1 MTSHMTFPNC
11 QSALTHDNLSVR
23 TAPCT
28 RTRAHILSTSLTGSF
43 RLANRHRHPCAA
55 SAPAADAIELSAEQI
70 ERLGNLA
77 PATGER
83 HEEGNTAVID
93 R

>member
-1 MTSHMTFPNC
+1 
-11 QSALTHDNLSVR
+11 V
-23 TAPCT
+23 
-28 RTRAHILSTSLTGSF
+28 
-43 RLANRHRHPCAA
+43 AA
-55 SAPAADAIELSAEQI
+55 SAPAADAIELGAEQI
-70 ERLGNLA
+70 ERLDNLA

>member
-1 MTSHMTFPNC
+1 
-11 QSALTHDNLSVR
+11 
-23 TAPCT
+23 
-28 RTRAHILSTSLTGSF
+28 
-43 RLANRHRHPCAA
+43 
-55 SAPAADAIELSAEQI
+55 LSAEQI

-83 HEEGNTAVID
+83 HEGNTAVTD